1 MVRTIPKEKFLAAY
15 GQFKQEG
22 YISEEFQL
30 RLGAIVEKMQDI
42 REEDIEEKY
51 KKTFYESL
59 EEELGNFIFW
69 ENE

>member
-1 MVRTIPKEKFLAAY
+1 
-15 GQFKQEG
+15 
-22 YISEEFQL
+22 
-30 RLGAIVEKMQDI
+30 MQDI